1 LQRAAFHVQAVQFS
15 DRLGRVIAGPEFHES
30 ETTRPSCF
38 AIGNNASRRHL
49 ISFRNE
55 KLLEAVIGHSEG
67 EIPNVEFCHAFFLYL
82 SLSTFP
88 KAQEQM
94 VVILDRKIIFF
105 LQS

>member
-1 LQRAAFHVQAVQFS
+1 
-15 DRLGRVIAGPEFHES
+15 
-30 ETTRPSCF
+30 
-38 AIGNNASRRHL
+38 L
-49 ISFRNE
+49 ISFRHE

-94 VVILDRKIIFF
+94 VVVLDRKIIFF